1 MPVTVPPSG
10 RRESVPA
17 TTTPI
22 TTPAATPPVPP
33 RRQPLQLALIL
44 VAAFMVVL
52 DFSIVNVAL
61 PSIERELRMPA
72 DAVQWIVTGYAIS
85 FGGLLILGGR
95 AADLFGRRR
104 MFVAGLVAFSLA
116 SLAGGLAKDTALLIA
131 ARVVQGAGAAVVAP
145 AALSLITTGFPEG
158 PERTRAIGLYGA
170 VSSVGFVAGQVLG
183 GVLVQLTSWRAVFLV
198 NVPVGLIAAALSPA
212 VLGAAKASAAKA
224 SAAKAS
230 AAKASV
236 ATASAAGARAA
247 RVARRLDVRGALLIT
262 SAVTLLV
269 LAVSQGVVLGWTSP
283 LVIAA
288 AVVAAVATAAFVR
301 AEARHPEPLIRPALL
316 HRRGLRDGTTLAFLL
331 GLWNGGEMLVLSLYL
346 QQVLHESPLFTGLV
360 IAPQGVVGFVAG
372 VFGPRL
378 AGRIGVRRLLVLT
391 AAAAAAG
398 FLVLTQLPAAGY
410 SPVLFVVTLIGFGTA
425 GTALGSTVLASR
437 GMADSDQGLVG
448 GMINTS
454 RQIGAAVGA
463 ALLPAVAEAVSRGG
477 GVSGDRAAMF
487 TAALAALAAT
497 VVAWRAA
504 RPVPVRAA
512 GLSRTARV
520 IRPALSS
527 RTPYS
532 TVEGRVGCGKEGSMG
547 FEHILVERSGDFAT
561 ITMNRPQRRNALS
574 LAHMRELI
582 TAFGDVGNSDALGI
596 VLAGAGPVFS
606 SGHDLSEVAAGDLPQ
621 IRSLLTTC
629 TELMTL
635 MQAVPQPVVARV
647 HGLATAAGCQLVAT
661 ADLAVASEDA
671 GFAAPGGKGGWFCHT
686 PMVAIARNVG
696 RKRAAE
702 LAMSGDVIDA
712 HTALDWGLVNRVV
725 PAAQLDSAV
734 QDLLDRVTK
743 GSAESKGI
751 GKQALYAQIDLDQPK
766 AYAYAVEVMAA
777 TSQLPEAREW
787 MQAFLEKRKPNW
799 DRGRP

>member
-1 MPVTVPPSG
+1 MPATVPPSG
-10 RRESVPA
+10 RLESPTPA
-17 TTTPI
+17 SP
-22 TTPAATPPVPP
+22 TPAAQTPAEQAPVPP

-72 DAVQWIVTGYAIS
+72 DAVQWVVTGYAIS

-95 AADLFGRRR
+95 AADLLGRRR

-116 SLAGGLAKDTALLIA
+116 SLAGGLAQDTVLLIA

-170 VSSVGFVAGQVLG
+170 VSSVGFVSGQVLG

-212 VLGAAKASAAKA
+212 VLGPAK
-224 SAAKAS
+224 
-230 AAKASV
+230 
-236 ATASAAGARAA
+236 ARAA

-269 LAVSQGVVLGWTSP
+269 FAVSQGVVLGWTSP

-288 AVVAAVATAAFVR
+288 VVVAAVTTAGFAK
-301 AEARHPEPLIRPALL
+301 AESRHPEPLIRPALL
-316 HRRGLRDGTTLAFLL
+316 HRKGLRDGTTLAFLL

-346 QQVLHESPLFTGLV
+346 QQVLHESPLFTGLI
-360 IAPQGVVGFVAG
+360 IAPQGVVGFAAG

-497 VVAWRAA
+497 AVAWRAA
-504 RPVPVRAA
+504 RPVPARAT
-512 GLSRTARV
+512 GLSRTGRV
-520 IRPALSS
+520 IRPGLSPCAAACS
-527 RTPYS
+527 APS
-532 TVEGRVGCGKEGSMG
+532 
-547 FEHILVERSGDFAT
+547 
-561 ITMNRPQRRNALS
+561 
-574 LAHMRELI
+574 
-582 TAFGDVGNSDALGI
+582 
-596 VLAGAGPVFS
+596 
-606 SGHDLSEVAAGDLPQ
+606 AAG
-621 IRSLLTTC
+621 S
-629 TELMTL
+629 
-635 MQAVPQPVVARV
+635 AR
-647 HGLATAAGCQLVAT
+647 
-661 ADLAVASEDA
+661 
-671 GFAAPGGKGGWFCHT
+671 P
-686 PMVAIARNVG
+686 
-696 RKRAAE
+696 
-702 LAMSGDVIDA
+702 
-712 HTALDWGLVNRVV
+712 
-725 PAAQLDSAV
+725 
-734 QDLLDRVTK
+734 
-743 GSAESKGI
+743 
-751 GKQALYAQIDLDQPK
+751 
-766 AYAYAVEVMAA
+766 
-777 TSQLPEAREW
+777 
-787 MQAFLEKRKPNW
+787 
-799 DRGRP
+799 